1 MCEPGEHPNDQQ
13 GTHLDDIVLGEVRGD
28 RRQALADLV
37 RLVGLLSQIT
47 VSDPVRTLSL
57 PSQADLVA
65 VGSKSILVQIGRA
78 HV

>member
-37 RLVGLLSQIT
+37 RLVGLFIANNCQRPCA
-47 VSDPVRTLSL
+47 DPVIAES
-57 PSQADLVA
+57 S
-65 VGSKSILVQIGRA
+65 
-78 HV
+78 